1 MFTSF
6 FYTMRSN
13 GLNISTTEWLT
24 LMDALDK
31 DLAHSNFTD
40 FYYLCRTI
48 FVKNEGD
55 YDKLDASF
63 LEYFKN
69 IKDKKLNLDQI
80 NEWLHTDSE
89 MGEMTDPDR
98 YVDTRSEREAA
109 EVHRMFRERLAEQ
122 NSEHNGGKY
131 WIGSGG
137 GSEFGRNG
145 RVAGGIKIGDQ
156 AGMKTAFAVMG
167 ERRYKDFRRD
177 TKLTMRQFQVALRE
191 LRQYSR
197 KLDLPKT
204 ELDIDGT
211 IDSTCNQGGYLKLEF
226 QQPRKN
232 TVKLMLLFDS
242 GGSMYPYSELCN
254 QLFQAVHKANHFK
267 DVKTFYFH
275 NCIYAKLY
283 KTPECAS
290 GDWIDTT
297 WAFRNYDKDYK
308 VIIVGD
314 AGMAPEEFKDK
325 NGNYSGPNGGLS
337 GKEWIELFKK
347 KYPHSIWLNPSY
359 HYGDLNNMYWMESE
373 RVIRENIDMFP
384 LTVDGLKRGIKT
396 LMYDKKK

>member
-1 MFTSF
+1 M
-6 FYTMRSN
+6 
-13 GLNISTTEWLT
+13 
-24 LMDALDK
+24 
-31 DLAHSNFTD
+31 
-40 FYYLCRTI
+40 
-48 FVKNEGD
+48 
-55 YDKLDASF
+55 
-63 LEYFKN
+63 
-69 IKDKKLNLDQI
+69 
-80 NEWLHTDSE
+80 
-89 MGEMTDPDR
+89 
-98 YVDTRSEREAA
+98 
-109 EVHRMFRERLAEQ
+109 
-122 NSEHNGGKY
+122 
-131 WIGSGG
+131 
-137 GSEFGRNG
+137 
-145 RVAGGIKIGDQ
+145 IGDQ

-283 KTPECAS
+283 KNPECNS
-290 GDWIDTT
+290 GEWKETT
-297 WAFRNYDKDYK
+297 
-308 VIIVGD
+308 
-314 AGMAPEEFKDK
+314 
-325 NGNYSGPNGGLS
+325 
-337 GKEWIELFKK
+337 
-347 KYPHSIWLNPSY
+347 
-359 HYGDLNNMYWMESE
+359 
-373 RVIRENIDMFP
+373 
-384 LTVDGLKRGIKT
+384 
-396 LMYDKKK
+396 

>member
-1 MFTSF
+1 MFTPF
-6 FYTMRSN
+6 FYTLKSN
-13 GLNISTTEWLT
+13 GLNISTTEWIT
-24 LMDALDK
+24 LMDALDQG
-31 DLAHSNFTD
+31 LAHSNFTD

-48 FVKNEGD
+48 LVKNEGD
-55 YDKLDASF
+55 YDKLDAAF

-69 IKDKKLNLDQI
+69 IKEEKINMEQIDK
-80 NEWLHTDSE
+80 WLHNDAQSAKIANPE
-89 MGEMTDPDR
+89 MYKDR
-98 YVDTRSEREAA
+98 RTEQEAK
-109 EVHRMFRERLAEQ
+109 EVHRMFRERLGEQ
-122 NSEHNGGKY
+122 KTEHNGGRY
-131 WIGSGG
+131 WIGAGG
-137 GSEFGRNG
+137 GSEFGKKG
-145 RVAGGIKIGDQ
+145 HVAGGIQLGDQ

-177 TKLTMRQFQVALRE
+177 TKLTMRQFQVAFRE

-204 ELDIDGT
+204 ELDLDGT

-226 QQPRKN
+226 EQPRKN

-283 KTPECAS
+283 KTPECVS
-290 GDWIDTT
+290 GDWIDTQ

-314 AGMAPEEFKDK
+314 AGMAPEEFLDK
-325 NGNYSGPNGGLS
+325 NGNYSGPNNGLS
-337 GKEWIELFKK
+337 GHEWMQLFRK

-359 HYGDLNNMYWMESE
+359 HGDLAGNMYWMQSE
-373 RVIRENIDMFP
+373 QYIKEIVDMYP
-384 LTVDGLKRGIKT
+384 LTVDGLKRGIKK
-396 LMYDKKK
+396 LMSNKQ

>member
-137 GSEFGRNG
+137 GSDAN
-145 RVAGGIKIGDQ
+145 
-156 AGMKTAFAVMG
+156 
-167 ERRYKDFRRD
+167 
-177 TKLTMRQFQVALRE
+177 
-191 LRQYSR
+191 
-197 KLDLPKT
+197 
-204 ELDIDGT
+204 
-211 IDSTCNQGGYLKLEF
+211 
-226 QQPRKN
+226 PRKGYG
-232 TVKLMLLFDS
+232 THGLQRLRAWLLSYVYKAVKQ
-242 GGSMYPYSELCN
+242 C
-254 QLFQAVHKANHFK
+254 
-267 DVKTFYFH
+267 
-275 NCIYAKLY
+275 
-283 KTPECAS
+283 
-290 GDWIDTT
+290 
-297 WAFRNYDKDYK
+297 
-308 VIIVGD
+308 
-314 AGMAPEEFKDK
+314 
-325 NGNYSGPNGGLS
+325 
-337 GKEWIELFKK
+337 
-347 KYPHSIWLNPSY
+347 
-359 HYGDLNNMYWMESE
+359 
-373 RVIRENIDMFP
+373 FP
-384 LTVDGLKRGIKT
+384 V
-396 LMYDKKK
+396 

>member
-1 MFTSF
+1 MAAVT
-6 FYTMRSN
+6 
-13 GLNISTTEWLT
+13 GL
-24 LMDALDK
+24 
-31 DLAHSNFTD
+31 
-40 FYYLCRTI
+40 
-48 FVKNEGD
+48 V
-55 YDKLDASF
+55 
-63 LEYFKN
+63 
-69 IKDKKLNLDQI
+69 
-80 NEWLHTDSE
+80 
-89 MGEMTDPDR
+89 
-98 YVDTRSEREAA
+98 
-109 EVHRMFRERLAEQ
+109 
-122 NSEHNGGKY
+122 
-131 WIGSGG
+131 SGG
-137 GSEFGRNG
+137 GSEFGKNG
-145 RVAGGIKIGDQ
+145 HVAGGIQLGDK

-177 TKLTMRQFQVALRE
+177 TKLTMRQFQVAFRE

-197 KLDLPKT
+197 KMDLPKT

-226 QQPRKN
+226 EQPRKN

-242 GGSMYPYSELCN
+242 GGSMFPYSELCN

-297 WAFRNYDKDYK
+297 WAFKNYDKDYK

-314 AGMAPEEFKDK
+314 AGMAPEEFLDK

-337 GKEWIELFKK
+337 GYEWMQLFRK

-359 HYGDLNNMYWMESE
+359 HGDLSNMYWMESE
-373 RVIRENIDMFP
+373 QYIKEIVDMYP
-384 LTVDGLKRGIKT
+384 LTVDGLKRGIKK
-396 LMYDKKK
+396 LMYDK

>member
-1 MFTSF
+1 MFTPF
-6 FYTMRSN
+6 FYTLRSN
-13 GLNISTTEWLT
+13 GLDISTTEWIT
-24 LMDALDK
+24 LMDALDRG
-31 DLAHSNFTD
+31 LAHSNFTD
-40 FYYLCRTI
+40 FYYLCRTVL
-48 FVKNEGD
+48 VKNEGD
-55 YDKLDASF
+55 YDKLDSAF

-69 IKDKKLNLDQI
+69 IKEEKLNMEQI
-80 NEWLHTDSE
+80 NKWLHNGAENPKITNPE
-89 MGEMTDPDR
+89 MYQDR
-98 YVDTRSEREAA
+98 RTEQEAK
-109 EVHRMFRERLAEQ
+109 EVHRMFRERLGEQ
-122 NSEHNGGKY
+122 KTEHNGGRY

-137 GSEFGRNG
+137 GSEFGKNG
-145 RVAGGIKIGDQ
+145 NVAGGIQLGDK

-177 TKLTMRQFQVALRE
+177 TKLSMRQFQVAFRE

-226 QQPRKN
+226 EQPRKN

-242 GGSMYPYSELCN
+242 GGSMFPYSELCN

-297 WAFRNYDKDYK
+297 WAFKNYDKEYK

-314 AGMAPEEFKDK
+314 AGMAPEEFLDK

-337 GKEWIELFKK
+337 GYEWMQLFRK

-359 HYGDLNNMYWMESE
+359 HGDLSNMYWMQSE
-373 RVIRENIDMFP
+373 QYIKEIIDMYP
-384 LTVDGLKRGIKT
+384 LTVDGLKRGIKK
-396 LMYDKKK
+396 LMYDK

>member
-1 MFTSF
+1 M
-6 FYTMRSN
+6 
-13 GLNISTTEWLT
+13 
-24 LMDALDK
+24 
-31 DLAHSNFTD
+31 
-40 FYYLCRTI
+40 
-48 FVKNEGD
+48 
-55 YDKLDASF
+55 
-63 LEYFKN
+63 
-69 IKDKKLNLDQI
+69 DQI

-89 MGEMTDPDR
+89 MGEMTNPDR

-211 IDSTCNQGGYLKLEF
+211 IDSTCNQGGYLKIEF

-283 KTPECAS
+283 KNPECNS
-290 GDWIDTT
+290 GDWIDTS
-297 WAFRNYDKDYK
+297 WAFKNYDKDYK

-314 AGMAPEEFKDK
+314 AGMAPEEFYDK
-325 NGNYSGPNGGLS
+325 NGNYSGPNNGLS
-337 GKEWIELFKK
+337 GYEWMQIFAK
-347 KYPHSIWLNPSY
+347 KYPHTIWLNPSF
-359 HYGDLNNMYWMESE
+359 HSQADSMYWMESE
-373 RVIRENIDMFP
+373 GKIRELVDMYP
-384 LTVDGLKRGIKT
+384 LTVDGLKHGIKK
-396 LMYDKKK
+396 LMSDKK

>member
-6 FYTMRSN
+6 FYTLKSH
-13 GLNISTTEWLT
+13 GLDISTTEWIT
-24 LMDALDK
+24 LMNALDMG
-31 DLAHSNFTD
+31 LAHSNFTD
-40 FYYLCRTI
+40 FYYLCRTVLI
-48 FVKNEGD
+48 KSESD
-55 YDKLDASF
+55 YDKLDSAF

-69 IKDKKLNLDQI
+69 INEQKLNMDKI
-80 NEWLHTDSE
+80 NEWLHN
-89 MGEMTDPDR
+89 GEESAKVTNPDLYKDKR
-98 YVDTRSEREAA
+98 TEREAK
-109 EVHRMFRERLAEQ
+109 EVHRMFEERLGEQ
-122 NSEHNGGKY
+122 KTEHNGGTY

-137 GSEFGRNG
+137 GSEFGKNG
-145 RVAGGIKIGDQ
+145 HVAGGIQLGDK

-177 TKLTMRQFQVALRE
+177 TKLTMRQFQVAFRE

-204 ELDIDGT
+204 ELDIDET
-211 IDSTCNQGGYLKLEF
+211 VDSTCNQGGYLKLEF
-226 QQPRKN
+226 EQPRKN

-283 KTPECAS
+283 KTPECVS

-314 AGMAPEEFKDK
+314 AGMAPEEFMDK
-325 NGNYSGPNGGLS
+325 NGNYSGPNNGLS
-337 GKEWIELFKK
+337 GYEWMQLFHK
-347 KYPHSIWLNPSY
+347 KYPHAIWLNPSY
-359 HYGDLNNMYWMESE
+359 HGNLSNMYWMQSE
-373 RVIRENIDMFP
+373 RMIKEIIDMYP
-384 LTVDGLKRGIKT
+384 LTVDGLKRGIKK
-396 LMYDKKK
+396 LMYDK

>member
-1 MFTSF
+1 MFTPF
-6 FYTMRSN
+6 FYTLRSN
-13 GLNISTTEWLT
+13 GLDISTTEWIT
-24 LMDALDK
+24 LMDALDQG
-31 DLAHSNFTD
+31 LAHSNFTD

-48 FVKNEGD
+48 LVKNEGE
-55 YDKLDASF
+55 YDKLDAAF
-63 LEYFKN
+63 LEYFQN
-69 IKDKKLNLDQI
+69 IKEEKINMEQIDK
-80 NEWLHTDSE
+80 WLHNDAKSAKLANPE
-89 MGEMTDPDR
+89 MYKDR
-98 YVDTRSEREAA
+98 RTEQEAK
-109 EVHRMFRERLAEQ
+109 EVHRMFRERLGEQ
-122 NSEHNGGKY
+122 KTEHNGGRY
-131 WIGSGG
+131 WIGAGG
-137 GSEFGRNG
+137 GSEFGKKG
-145 RVAGGIKIGDQ
+145 HVAGGIQLGDQ

-177 TKLTMRQFQVALRE
+177 TKLTMRQFQVAFRE

-204 ELDIDGT
+204 ELDLDGT

-226 QQPRKN
+226 EQPRKN

-283 KTPECAS
+283 KTPECVS
-290 GDWIDTT
+290 GDWIDTQ

-314 AGMAPEEFKDK
+314 AGMAPEEYLDK
-325 NGNYSGPNGGLS
+325 NGNYSGPNNGLS
-337 GKEWIELFKK
+337 GHEWMQLFRK

-359 HYGDLNNMYWMESE
+359 HGDLAGNMYWMQSE
-373 RVIRENIDMFP
+373 QYIKEIVDMYP
-384 LTVDGLKRGIKT
+384 LTVDGLKRGIKK
-396 LMYDKKK
+396 LMSNKQ